1 MKNVDTFISLQ
12 AGGFIQTKGE
22 KIDALE
28 KAEQK
33 LIDLMMA
40 FDYGNQL

>member
-1 MKNVDTFISLQ
+1 MPYEIPKPEEFRRMEYEFN
-12 AGGFIQTKGE
+12 E
-22 KIDALE
+22 MYDALE

-40 FDYGNQL
+40 FDYENQL